1 MPLDSCRRGFLVFA
15 VVLSS
20 LAGCGGEAPSPPK
33 TAADLTEQEKQQIR
47 ELNEQRAQEWGT
59 PKKK

>member
-1 MPLDSCRRGFLVFA
+1 MPFDNCRGIVLAWA
-15 VVLSS
+15 VALTIV
-20 LAGCGGEAPSPPK
+20 AGCGGEAPTPPK

>member
-1 MPLDSCRRGFLVFA
+1 MPFDSCRG
-15 VVLSS
+15 VVLAWVVV
-20 LAGCGGEAPSPPK
+20 LTFVAGCGAESPTPPK

>member
-1 MPLDSCRRGFLVFA
+1 MRLDICRG
-15 VVLSS
+15 VVLAWAVALTI
-20 LAGCGGEAPSPPK
+20 LAGCGGETPAPPK

-59 PKKK
+59 PKPK

>member
-1 MPLDSCRRGFLVFA
+1 MPLDICRG
-15 VVLSS
+15 VVLAWAVA
-20 LAGCGGEAPSPPK
+20 LTTVAGCGGEAPTPPK